1 MRPAATVMTKIA
13 LAGIGLP
20 VILVLLCYLSL
31 SSGGADHN
39 RAAVHLAF
47 DGGDIPKGM
56 SSDYLE
62 YIRQMQKSFEEL
74 DAVLDHLDEMAE
86 EGKIDRYLVK
96 SVFYAL
102 YFGADRVLLS
112 TERYTQF
119 ADCFVNYEERTKTVY
134 HEDETTTQETYTVV
148 IPITEKT
155 EIFQKLAQ
163 NYGRTATYEQQSNAM
178 NIWYIARY
186 DRQAPMEGD
195 EFSGWGSWNA
205 AGNIQTYD
213 LAMNETAGEIVR
225 LAMSRLGDP
234 YSQELRGSGEYVD
247 CSYLT
252 LWCYRQIQDNES
264 YEIVLHPSKYLKY
277 KIDTNCSPNTVRR
290 IAFALSYYMEYLSQQ
305 ELELIE
311 VGELGYEE
319 QNRHFVQFLYWLL
332 EGRHLEKHR
341 KQSTGKGTCN
351 AYLKSVFGF
360 FLYMAECG
368 QIKYLKVLSYN
379 QVTVATSVGI
389 KRTIRSQTFRG
400 YFKPKERNVRA
411 AEEVEIIEILQA
423 CTNTRD
429 QLLLLMIA
437 ETGFRIGEILGVD
450 YTRDID
456 YQRKTVRVYFRD
468 DNENE
473 ARAKNAEHRRARI
486 SDETFEFLLS
496 YLNEYRELLQRGT
509 FLFINIEGDRA
520 GKPMMVGS
528 VYDMLKR
535 MEKKTGHK
543 ITPHMLRRYFA
554 RSRRQE
560 NWNLEMISMALGHKH
575 LDTTIKYLGNLDDK
589 LLEAS
594 KEFYEKHSEL
604 YGIDRLL

>member
-1 MRPAATVMTKIA
+1 MVVYGVEKPEIQGERIVKQYAVKA
-13 LAGIGLP
+13 LT
-20 VILVLLCYLSL
+20 
-31 SSGGADHN
+31 
-39 RAAVHLAF
+39 
-47 DGGDIPKGM
+47 
-56 SSDYLE
+56 
-62 YIRQMQKSFEEL
+62 
-74 DAVLDHLDEMAE
+74 
-86 EGKIDRYLVK
+86 EGRHKL
-96 SVFYAL
+96 FY
-102 YFGADRVLLS
+102 
-112 TERYTQF
+112 
-119 ADCFVNYEERTKTVY
+119 
-134 HEDETTTQETYTVV
+134 
-148 IPITEKT
+148 
-155 EIFQKLAQ
+155 
-163 NYGRTATYEQQSNAM
+163 
-178 NIWYIARY
+178 
-186 DRQAPMEGD
+186 
-195 EFSGWGSWNA
+195 
-205 AGNIQTYD
+205 
-213 LAMNETAGEIVR
+213 
-225 LAMSRLGDP
+225 
-234 YSQELRGSGEYVD
+234 
-247 CSYLT
+247 
-252 LWCYRQIQDNES
+252 IQDNES

-379 QVTVATSVGI
+379 QVTMATSVGI

-400 YFKPKERNVRA
+400 YFKSKERNVRA

-486 SDETFEFLLS
+486 SNETFEFLLS
-496 YLNEYRELLQRGT
+496 YLNEYRKLLQRGT

-554 RSRRQE
+554 QSRRQE